1 VSSHRINLQVN
12 GEQIAADVEAR
23 ILLVHLL
30 REDLGLTGAHVGC
43 DTTSCG
49 ACTILLDGR
58 PVKACTIFAVQAD
71 GHQIRTI
78 EGITPEGI
86 TPDAVGKLH
95 PVQEAFLA
103 EHGLQCGFC
112 TPGLVMTAVALL
124 EEEPDPSRDEIA
136 HAIAGNI
143 CRCTGYENVIRSI
156 QAAAASL
163 RKA

>member
-1 VSSHRINLQVN
+1 MSGHRINLQVN
-12 GEQIAADVEAR
+12 GEQVAADVDSR

-49 ACTILLDGR
+49 ACTILFDGR
-58 PVKACTIFAVQAD
+58 PVKSCTIFAVQAD

-78 EGITPEGI
+78 EGITPDGNGE
-86 TPDAVGKLH
+86 LH

-112 TPGLVMTAVALL
+112 TPGLVMIAVALL

-156 QAAAASL
+156 QAAAARL